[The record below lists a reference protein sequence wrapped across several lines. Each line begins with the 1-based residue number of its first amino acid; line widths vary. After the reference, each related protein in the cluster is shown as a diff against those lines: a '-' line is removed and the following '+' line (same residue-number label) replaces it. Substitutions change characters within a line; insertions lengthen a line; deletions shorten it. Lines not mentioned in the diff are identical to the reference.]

1 MIIISYLS
9 LSEIIYD
16 YKLAV
21 EELHFSSTLDNFGQY
36 TIYIENEGYH
46 CFAHTASIIN
56 LHKNPTHSLSDS

>member
-21 EELHFSSTLDNFGQY
+21 EELHFSSLQTTLVNTPF
-36 TIYIENEGYH
+36 ISKMRV
-46 CFAHTASIIN
+46 AHTASIIN